1 MLLFFAQKEG
11 FMNANA
17 IIADE
22 MSLEDKLKAI
32 DAAVEEAKVDF
43 NKKNG
48 RQADAPVDP
57 ADLTMCE
64 GCQ

>member
-1 MLLFFAQKEG
+1 MSFEER
-11 FMNANA
+11 ANA
-17 IIADE
+17 IITDE